1 MTIHIGA
8 FGDLPPEVRTLLL
21 IGNRSS
27 DHLRE
32 IQRMAEFRG
41 RLAYRI
47 ENETEIQPRWFEEAD
62 AVGIVVGATGLQAL
76 VDRVV
81 RRLNYFGTAK
91 TQEMLNGAAR

>member
-8 FGDLPPEVRTLLL
+8 FGELPPEVRTLLL
-21 IGNRSS
+21 LGSRSS

-32 IQRMAEFRG
+32 IQRIAEFRG

-47 ENETEIQPRWFEEAD
+47 ESETEIQPRWFEESE

-81 RRLNYFGTAK
+81 RRLNHFDAAK
-91 TQEMLNGAAR
+91 TQGMLNGAAR